1 MDFSVD
7 CDWKST
13 NASSVNASHSSSS
26 DTQNRSPQFSG
37 WAVIFVYE
45 KEGDGI
51 APYWRV
57 RDILPGQLL
66 VPPLHVKDML
76 LGVLSHVAP

>member
-1 MDFSVD
+1 M
-7 CDWKST
+7 
-13 NASSVNASHSSSS
+13 
-26 DTQNRSPQFSG
+26 PQVQTRVIHRQVTHKTAHPLSG